1 MSTLEPEER
10 PTRIDWNFT
19 DQPEEV
25 PPVEPQQ
32 PEGATDRLTA
42 AIVLAMRVAA
52 YRR

>member
-19 DQPEEV
+19 DEPEEV
-25 PPVEPQQ
+25 PPVE